1 MARKRSNG
9 GGAVKKLASGNWRA
23 QIMDGYRDDGK
34 RNIISF
40 TAKTKGEVL
49 DKIRVYW
56 NSKESAPKP
65 EPNMISFRE
74 WADVWYLD
82 YKTQVQP
89 STYCNYQYTLNILKD
104 YFDCKPLVEIKPM
117 HVNRFHDHLLSA
129 GLSQSY
135 ITKCRSMLI
144 QVFDAAEANEIIPY
158 NPARKSKAIRVVEP
172 VTSLDGEEES
182 KKDAFTEDEQ
192 QFLHNSLPNNMDG
205 HSIRLML
212 GTGMRTQELLALTP
226 SDIAEDG
233 SIITI
238 TKAIKTVNGSPTL
251 GLPKS
256 KRGKRII
263 PVPEDYRAAAIFL
276 RTHSGKPYIWTS
288 RRKNGLFDV
297 GVFRK
302 RYYRVISSIPGVRR
316 LSPHCCRH
324 TYISNLEKNGIPMEQ
339 IARLA
344 GHSRITTTDGYLHT
358 DLATLS
364 NAVSTLNQRNHNNSV
379 TN

>member
-74 WADVWYLD
+74 WADIWYLD

-89 STYCNYQYTLNILKD
+89 STYCNYQYTLNILKN

-172 VTSLDGEEES
+172 ITSLDDEEES
-182 KKDAFTEDEQ
+182 KKD
-192 QFLHNSLPNNMDG
+192 
-205 HSIRLML
+205 
-212 GTGMRTQELLALTP
+212 
-226 SDIAEDG
+226 
-233 SIITI
+233 ITI
-238 TKAIKTVNGSPTL
+238 
-251 GLPKS
+251 PKVILC
-256 KRGKRII
+256 R
-263 PVPEDYRAAAIFL
+263 FL
-276 RTHSGKPYIWTS
+276 LQCF
-288 RRKNGLFDV
+288 KNL
-297 GVFRK
+297 
-302 RYYRVISSIPGVRR
+302 
-316 LSPHCCRH
+316 
-324 TYISNLEKNGIPMEQ
+324 
-339 IARLA
+339 
-344 GHSRITTTDGYLHT
+344 
-358 DLATLS
+358 
-364 NAVSTLNQRNHNNSV
+364 
-379 TN
+379 

>member
-49 DKIRVYW
+49 DKIRAYW

-74 WADVWYLD
+74 WADIWYLD

-89 STYCNYQYTLNILKD
+89 STYCNYQYTLNILKN

-158 NPARKSKAIRVVEP
+158 NPARKSKAIRVVAP
-172 VTSLDGEEES
+172 VTSLDDEEES

-233 SIITI
+233 SSITI

-251 GLPKS
+251 GSPKS

-263 PVPEDYRAAAIFL
+263 PVPEDYRASAIFL

-288 RRKNGLFDV
+288 KRKNGLFDV

>member
-1 MARKRSNG
+1 M
-9 GGAVKKLASGNWRA
+9 
-23 QIMDGYRDDGK
+23 
-34 RNIISF
+34 
-40 TAKTKGEVL
+40 
-49 DKIRVYW
+49 
-56 NSKESAPKP
+56 
-65 EPNMISFRE
+65 
-74 WADVWYLD
+74 
-82 YKTQVQP
+82 
-89 STYCNYQYTLNILKD
+89 
-104 YFDCKPLVEIKPM
+104 
-117 HVNRFHDHLLSA
+117 
-129 GLSQSY
+129 
-135 ITKCRSMLI
+135 
-144 QVFDAAEANEIIPY
+144 
-158 NPARKSKAIRVVEP
+158 VEP
-172 VTSLDGEEES
+172 VTSLDDEEES

-192 QFLHNSLPNNMDG
+192 QFLNNSPPNNMDG

-233 SIITI
+233 SSIAI

-251 GLPKS
+251 DLPKS

-263 PVPEDYRAAAIFL
+263 PVPEDYRASAIFL
-276 RTHSGKPYIWTS
+276 RTHSGKPYIWTF

-316 LSPHCCRH
+316 LSPHCCCH

-344 GHSRITTTDGYLHT
+344 EHSRITTTDGYLHT

-364 NAVSTLNQRNHNNSV
+364 NAVSTLNQSNHNNSV
-379 TN
+379 TK